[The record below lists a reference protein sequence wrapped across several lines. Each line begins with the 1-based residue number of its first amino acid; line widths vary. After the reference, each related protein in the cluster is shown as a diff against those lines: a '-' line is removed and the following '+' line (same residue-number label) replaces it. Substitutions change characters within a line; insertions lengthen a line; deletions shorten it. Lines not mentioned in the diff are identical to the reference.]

1 MKILLTNDDGIHAP
15 GLKILEKALR
25 THHQVTVV
33 APDRE
38 RSAVGH
44 GITLNE
50 PLRIRPDRINGYGG
64 GYSVTGTPADC
75 VRLGIRE
82 LCAQK
87 PDMVISGVNPGSNV
101 GVNIHYS
108 GTVSAAKEAA
118 LHKVA
123 AIAVSVESDLE
134 DLMQGAADFVA
145 RLILTHTPWPLPA
158 HTVLNVNYPDTD
170 GAAVRGVRV
179 CRQSVDLAPEAFEKR
194 LDPRNGPYYW
204 YGAAPGGNSEAPDF
218 DQGALT
224 RKYITLTPVTCDVT
238 DHQTLDALRQWGFE
252 AHGSMPD
259 STEK

>member
-1 MKILLTNDDGIHAP
+1 MNILLTNDDGIHAP
-15 GLKILEKALR
+15 GLWILEKALR
-25 THHQVTVV
+25 ADHQVMVV

-44 GITLNE
+44 GITLNQ
-50 PLRIRPDRINGYGG
+50 PLRVHQDRTNGFGP

-82 LCAQK
+82 LCARK

-118 LHKVA
+118 LHKVS

-145 RLILTHTPWPLPA
+145 RLILTHAPWPLPV
-158 HTVLNVNYPDTD
+158 HTVLNVNYPDTN
-170 GAAVRGVRV
+170 GSRIRGVRV
-179 CRQSVDLAPEAFEKR
+179 CRQNVDLAPEAFEKR
-194 LDPRNGPYYW
+194 VDPRNGPYYW
-204 YGAAPGGNSEAPDF
+204 YGAAPGGDGQPPDF

-238 DHQTLDALRQWGFE
+238 DHRALDALRQWGFE
-252 AHGSMPD
+252 TPGSMPGSAD
-259 STEK
+259 E